1 MQILNL
7 WVKKID
13 GCRNI
18 SEKSSTTK
26 LVEHIP
32 CGYSMSIIWRFGGIK
47 NKYEVYRVED
57 CIEKFC
63 ESKTIN
69 FEKKKTKP
77 LIIKEYKSY
86 LNQTNCH
93 IH

>member
-1 MQILNL
+1 M
-7 WVKKID
+7 KIWWYK
-13 GCRNI
+13 I
-18 SEKSSTTK
+18 
-26 LVEHIP
+26 
-32 CGYSMSIIWRFGGIK
+32 
-47 NKYEVYRVED
+47 KYEVYRVED
-57 CIEKFC
+57 CMEMFC
-63 ESKTIN
+63 EFLREPTMKTIN